1 MATAV
6 VWVGDRAVV
15 WVATEVFVGDPAGF
29 GTAVVT
35 SVLEVTQTAVA
46 SVVLTFTQT
55 HIHIHTHT
63 HSYHGGLATRVVGY
77 LGFGDRGGWF
87 HSSHIARVR
96 SSSISQGKS

>member
-55 HIHIHTHT
+55 HIHIHKHT
-63 HSYHGGLATRVVGY
+63 HSYRRVGDQGWLGTWVLVTAVVG
-77 LGFGDRGGWF
+77 FT
-87 HSSHIARVR
+87 VR
-96 SSSISQGKS
+96 ISLV